1 MSKPSPVRSE
11 ALSSDVETLLQLIED
26 QKQQIQSIRA
36 VLALSEQGLGSLT
49 EQLEKHR
56 ASLAAPGAFAPNPEA
71 HKVALALTLANS
83 AYDALLVVDESL
95 RILAINNSA
104 EALFARN
111 RPIGESLI
119 DLTGVSELEMMMT
132 DALRYAEET
141 FEEQIVLKNRTYR
154 VRVKVMARDE
164 HRFVGVAFQDITE
177 LVRLNR
183 ARRDM
188 VANIS
193 HELRNPIANIRLSI
207 DSLFHEQDKPKRKA
221 SISALKSI
229 ARETDSLLWLVQEL
243 YDLSMIESGEAILRA
258 VEVSLSA
265 VAQEAIERMIEIGE
279 GKELHLVQ
287 TVPEDLSVLA
297 DRDQIRRVLINL
309 IHNAIKFSP
318 VGGAIMV
325 SASVSGDD
333 VIVNVVDEGPGVS
346 PEHVDRIFE
355 RFYQV
360 DSARSRGDGTGL
372 GLAICKHIVEAHDGR
387 IWAESNAEQAGGR
400 FYFTVPLV
408 ETHAPA

>member
-1 MSKPSPVRSE
+1 MTDKSHASAATVPPN
-11 ALSSDVETLLQLIED
+11 VETLLELLAD
-26 QKQQIQSIRA
+26 QA
-36 VLALSEQGLGSLT
+36 H
-49 EQLEKHR
+49 QLETMRGALAASESLLNSLRMHLQSLPDP
-56 ASLAAPGAFAPNPEA
+56 AQSNTNAQAVDSYETSLAT
-71 HKVALALTLANS
+71 VLANS
-83 AYDALLVVDESL
+83 AYDSLLVVDEQQ
-95 RILAINNSA
+95 RILAINESA
-104 EALFARN
+104 ESLFGRKS
-111 RPIGESLI
+111 PIGEALV
-119 DLTGVSELEMMMT
+119 DVTQVPELEMMVL
-132 DALRYAEET
+132 DALRYVEET
-141 FEEQIVLKNRTYR
+141 FEEQITLKARAYR
-154 VRVKVMARDE
+154 VRVQVMKQE
-164 HRFVGVAFQDITE
+164 TYSFVGIAFQDVTD

-258 VEVSLSA
+258 VEVPLA
-265 VAQEAIERMIEIGE
+265 QVVQEAIERMVEIGE
-279 GKELHLVQ
+279 GKELHLAH
-287 TVPEDLSVLA
+287 TVPEMLTVLA

-309 IHNAIKFSP
+309 IHNGIKFSP
-318 VGGAIMV
+318 VGGAIVV
-325 SASVSGDD
+325 SAEVEKDD
-333 VIVNVVDEGPGVS
+333 VIVSVLDEGPGVP

-387 IWAESNAEQAGGR
+387 IWAESNAEAAGGR
-400 FYFTVPLV
+400 FFFTLPLV
-408 ETHAPA
+408 ESSPAE

>member
-1 MSKPSPVRSE
+1 MVQESSDRPGAGTSE
-11 ALSSDVETLLQLIED
+11 MDALLKLAADQAQQLQTIRDALSTSERSLAMLTMQLRE
-26 QKQQIQSIRA
+26 
-36 VLALSEQGLGSLT
+36 SLT
-49 EQLEKHR
+49 AGLD
-56 ASLAAPGAFAPNPEA
+56 APDTDRSNETY
-71 HKVALALTLANS
+71 KVALALTLANA
-83 AYDALLVVDESL
+83 AYDALLVVEET
-95 RILAINNSA
+95 RKIIAINNSA
-104 EALFARN
+104 ERLFDRQ
-111 RPIGESLI
+111 RPIGE
-119 DLTGVSELEMMMT
+119 DLVDVTGVPELELMVT
-132 DALRYAEET
+132 DALRYVEDT
-141 FEEQIVLKNRTYR
+141 FEEQITLKSRTYR
-154 VRVKVMARDE
+154 VGVRLIQRLD
-164 HRFVGVAFQDITE
+164 HRFVAIALQDVTD

-221 SISALKSI
+221 SISALKAI

-258 VEVSLSA
+258 VEVSLA
-265 VAQEAIERMIEIGE
+265 QVVQEAIERMAEIGE
-279 GKELHLVQ
+279 GKELHLVH
-287 TVPEDLSVLA
+287 TVPESVMVLA

-318 VGGAIMV
+318 VGGAIVV
-325 SASVSGDD
+325 SSDVDGDD
-333 VIVNVVDEGPGVS
+333 VMVSVMDEGPGVP

-387 IWAESNAEQAGGR
+387 IWAESNHESAGGR
-400 FYFTVPLV
+400 FFFTLPRV
-408 ETHAPA
+408 EVGNQS

>member
-1 MSKPSPVRSE
+1 MKDKSHISADAVSPS
-11 ALSSDVETLLQLIED
+11 AETLLKLIVD
-26 QKQQIQSIRA
+26 QAQ
-36 VLALSEQGLGSLT
+36 
-49 EQLEKHR
+49 QLEVMR
-56 ASLAAPGAFAPNPEA
+56 NALVASESLLSSLRTHLQSLSDPKQPSENAHDLASYGTT
-71 HKVALALTLANS
+71 LLTILANS
-83 AYDALLVVDESL
+83 AYDGLLVVDENQ
-95 RILAINNSA
+95 RILAINESA
-104 EALFARN
+104 ESLFARKQ
-111 RPIGESLI
+111 PIG
-119 DLTGVSELEMMMT
+119 DRVVDVTQVPELEMMIR
-132 DALRYAEET
+132 DAMRYVEET
-141 FEEQIVLKNRTYR
+141 FEEQITLKSRAYR
-154 VRVKVMARDE
+154 VRVRVMKRDN
-164 HRFVGVAFQDITE
+164 HSLVGIAFQDVTD

-258 VEVSLSA
+258 VEVSLA
-265 VAQEAIERMIEIGE
+265 QVVQEAIERMVEIGE
-279 GKELHLVQ
+279 GKELHLAH
-287 TVPEDLSVLA
+287 TVSESLVVLA

-318 VGGAIMV
+318 VGGAIVV
-325 SASVSGDD
+325 SADVEKDD
-333 VIVNVVDEGPGVS
+333 VVVSVVDEGPGVP
-346 PEHVDRIFE
+346 PEHIDRIFE

-387 IWAESNAEQAGGR
+387 IWAESNAEQPGGR
-400 FYFTVPLV
+400 FFFTLPLV
-408 ETHAPA
+408 ESPETE